1 MVHLF
6 PFAWENHGKMLF
18 FSKRNPKNRDILDF
32 ACQITLLEV
41 SGVESAKI
49 ALFVL
54 SAIKRGASLSPSIHK
69 NALLHGREGF
79 ETRSIHEKATFY
91 G

>member
-41 SGVESAKI
+41 SNNH
-49 ALFVL
+49 
-54 SAIKRGASLSPSIHK
+54 KRIQ
-69 NALLHGREGF
+69 
-79 ETRSIHEKATFY
+79 I
-91 G
+91 

>member
-41 SGVESAKI
+41 SGVESAKM
-49 ALFVL
+49 ALFAL
-54 SAIKRGASLSPSIHK
+54 SATKTCFQSANKPDF
-69 NALLHGREGF
+69 AL
-79 ETRSIHEKATFY
+79 
-91 G
+91 

>member
-18 FSKRNPKNRDILDF
+18 FSKLNPKNRDILDF

-41 SGVESAKI
+41 SGVESAKM
-49 ALFVL
+49 ALF
-54 SAIKRGASLSPSIHK
+54 
-69 NALLHGREGF
+69 AL
-79 ETRSIHEKATFY
+79 
-91 G
+91 